1 MGVQMD
7 EVEAEATR
15 PLAFKRK
22 ASTGSHKKPKLAK
35 QDDID
40 TAILECIRGKLM
52 SFLLHKHSP
61 QYFSCW
67 HCRPPEGR
75 RYGLCDVHDE
85 RIEKN
90 WMKQQRHMR
99 SCTYTTICMDL
110 YTGHHPIHRSNNK
123 LGKPPVGPLFLY
135 STSVLH
141 TFSLSHT
148 FLWYI

>member
-1 MGVQMD
+1 MDAGSDTIPVTLELRSVQPLEHLAADDDIEEQPCTSMGVQMD
-7 EVEAEATR
+7 EVEAEATW

-22 ASTGSHKKPKLAK
+22 ASTGSHKKPKLAQ

-75 RYGLCDVHDE
+75 RLDFVMFFDD
-85 RIEKN
+85 RIEK
-90 WMKQQRHMR
+90 
-99 SCTYTTICMDL
+99 
-110 YTGHHPIHRSNNK
+110 TG
-123 LGKPPVGPLFLY
+123 
-135 STSVLH
+135 
-141 TFSLSHT
+141 
-148 FLWYI
+148 